1 MKYIVMKKKKLPAI
15 LTWNRAIPYCPKVI
29 SFDSIILKIY
39 SGPIFLNEG

>member
-1 MKYIVMKKKKLPAI
+1 MKYIEMKKKKLPAT
-15 LTWNRAIPYCPKVI
+15 LTWNSITPYCPKVI